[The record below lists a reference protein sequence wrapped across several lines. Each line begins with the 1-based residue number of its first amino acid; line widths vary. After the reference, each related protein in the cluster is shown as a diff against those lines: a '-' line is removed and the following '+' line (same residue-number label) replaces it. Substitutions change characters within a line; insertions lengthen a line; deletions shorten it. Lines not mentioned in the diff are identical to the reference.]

1 MYRDFFIGI
10 LCLTILSC
18 TSFSANANVLQEI
31 KKRGFLKCGINT
43 GLIGFSEIKANGE
56 WKGFDVDF
64 CKALSS
70 AIFDDP
76 SKIHYLPLNAKERF
90 ISLQSKQI
98 DILSRNT
105 DWTLLRETALG
116 LAFRPITYFD
126 GQGFIMYKKEGIS
139 SVKQLSGSSI
149 CVQAGTTTELTL
161 ADYFKAH
168 NMTYNPIVFE
178 RVEEIDAAYRAHRCD
193 AYTGDQ
199 SALYA
204 LKLTTDKPSEHII
217 LPEIISKSPLAP
229 AIIQGDSEWY
239 NVVSWTY
246 YAMVTAEEFG
256 ITKKNIDQI
265 RRDTI
270 NPDIQRFL
278 GVDKNGN
285 IGESLGLT
293 KDWAYRIIKHMG
305 NYGEVFD
312 RNLGKDSILKIPR
325 GYNSLWS
332 KGGLIYAPPIR

>member
-1 MYRDFFIGI
+1 MHRDFFINI
-10 LCLTILSC
+10 LCLIILSF
-18 TSFSANANVLQEI
+18 TIFPANASVLQDI
-31 KKRGFLKCGINT
+31 KNRGFLKCGINT
-43 GLIGFSEIKANGE
+43 GLIGFSEIKADGD

-76 SKIHYLPLNAKERF
+76 SKIQYLPLSAKERF
-90 ISLQSKQI
+90 IALQSKQI

-105 DWTLLRETALG
+105 DWTLLLETSLG

-126 GQGFIMYKKEGIS
+126 GQGFIMYKKPGIS
-139 SVKQLSGSSI
+139 SVSQLSGASI

-168 NMTYNPIVFE
+168 QMSYHPIIFE
-178 RVEEIDAAYRAHRCD
+178 RVEEIDAAYRSHRCD
-193 AYTGDQ
+193 VYTGDQ

-229 AIIQGDSEWY
+229 SILQGDSQWY
-239 NVVSWTY
+239 NIVSWTH
-246 YAMVTAEEFG
+246 YAMVNAEEFG
-256 ITKKNIDQI
+256 ITQKNVDKI

-278 GVDKNGN
+278 GVDKSNS

-293 KDWAYRIIKHMG
+293 KDWTYRIIKHVG
-305 NYGEVFD
+305 NYGESFD
-312 RNLGKDSILKIPR
+312 RNLGNNSVLKIPR
-325 GYNSLWS
+325 RYNSLWN
-332 KGGLIYAPPIR
+332 KGGLMYAPPIR